1 MHIIYLAFD
10 EKYVAIR
17 DIIAAS
23 AKVITHVM
31 NTKITREPEC
41 DKWCK

>member
-10 EKYVAIR
+10 EKYVATK

-23 AKVITHVM
+23 A
-31 NTKITREPEC
+31 R
-41 DKWCK
+41 

>member
-10 EKYVAIR
+10 DKYVAIR

-23 AKVITHVM
+23 AKVITYVM